1 MWKLVFML
9 VRSAYLL
16 VVHFRERH
24 LLSINVVYL
33 VDVLD
38 WVPRSRAETEIL
50 G

>member
-1 MWKLVFML
+1 MFML

-33 VDVLD
+33 VGVLG
-38 WVPRSRAETEIL
+38 WVARSRAETEIL
-50 G
+50 E